1 MKQKINV
8 DKIKEREVS
17 KEEIEQNEKETKKKT
32 WVLYRLPI
40 VITAILAIIY
50 ILTSQHLLLIP
61 IALIFV
67 LVLYGWDCHSR
78 ICPNC
83 KKWNSTVT
91 LNADTV
97 LRKKQITQKNLFGK
111 DKTKEKQN
119 IVNKTKNKCLNC
131 GHIQEIEKIK

>member
-83 KKWNSTVT
+83 KKWNATVT
-91 LNADTV
+91 LNAETV

>member
-1 MKQKINV
+1 MKPKINV

-40 VITAILAIIY
+40 IITAILAIIY

-83 KKWNSTVT
+83 KKWNATVT
-91 LNADTV
+91 LNAETV
-97 LRKKQITQKNLFGK
+97 LRKNQVVKKNLFGK
-111 DKTKEKQN
+111 DKTKEKKD

>member
-1 MKQKINV
+1 MKQKIDV

-17 KEEIEQNEKETKKKT
+17 KEELEENEKESKKKT
-32 WVLYRLPI
+32 WLLYRVPLI
-40 VITAILAIIY
+40 LVIILAIIY
-50 ILTSQHLLLIP
+50 ILTSKHILLIP

-67 LVLYGWDCHSR
+67 LVLYGWDCHGR

-91 LNADTV
+91 LNAETV
-97 LRKKQITQKNLFGK
+97 LRRNQIVQKKLFGK
-111 DKTKEKQN
+111 DKTKEKKD

>member
-1 MKQKINV
+1 MKPKINV

-40 VITAILAIIY
+40 IITAILAIIY

-83 KKWNSTVT
+83 KKWNATVT
-91 LNADTV
+91 LNAETV
-97 LRKKQITQKNLFGK
+97 LRKKQITQKKLFGK

-131 GHIQEIEKIK
+131 GHIQEIEKVK

>member
-1 MKQKINV
+1 MKPKINV

-40 VITAILAIIY
+40 IITAILAIIY

-83 KKWNSTVT
+83 KKWNATVT
-91 LNADTV
+91 LNAETV

-111 DKTKEKQN
+111 DKNKEKQN

>member
-1 MKQKINV
+1 MKPKINV

-91 LNADTV
+91 LNANTV

-131 GHIQEIEKIK
+131 GHIQEIEKVK

>member
-17 KEEIEQNEKETKKKT
+17 KEEIEENKKETKKKT
-32 WVLYRLPI
+32 WLLYRIPLII
-40 VITAILAIIY
+40 VIILAIIY
-50 ILTSQHLLLIP
+50 ILTSKHLLLIP

-67 LVLYGWDCHSR
+67 IVLYGWDCHGR

-91 LNADTV
+91 SDAQTV
-97 LRKKQITQKNLFGK
+97 LRKNQVIKKNLFGK
-111 DKTKEKQN
+111 DKTKEKKD
-119 IVNKTKNKCLNC
+119 IVNKIKNKCLNC
-131 GHIQEIEKIK
+131 GHIEEIEKIK

>member
-8 DKIKEREVS
+8 DKIKEREVRE
-17 KEEIEQNEKETKKKT
+17 EEIEQNEKDTKKKT
-32 WVLYRLPI
+32 WTLYRLPI
-40 VITAILAIIY
+40 IVTAILAIIY

-61 IALIFV
+61 IALMFV

-97 LRKKQITQKNLFGK
+97 LRKKQITQKNLLGK
-111 DKTKEKQN
+111 DKIKEKKD

>member
-17 KEEIEQNEKETKKKT
+17 EEEIEQNEKDTKKKT

-61 IALIFV
+61 IALMFV

-91 LNADTV
+91 LNANTV

-131 GHIQEIEKIK
+131 GHIQEIEKVK

>member
-17 KEEIEQNEKETKKKT
+17 EEEIEQNEKDTKKKT
-32 WVLYRLPI
+32 WTLYRLPI
-40 VITAILAIIY
+40 IVTAILAIIY

-61 IALIFV
+61 IALMFV

-91 LNADTV
+91 LNAETV
-97 LRKKQITQKNLFGK
+97 LRKKQITQKNLLGK
-111 DKTKEKQN
+111 DKIKEKKD

-131 GHIQEIEKIK
+131 GHIQETEKIK

>member
-1 MKQKINV
+1 MEPKINV

-17 KEEIEQNEKETKKKT
+17 EEEIEQNEKDTKKKT

-61 IALIFV
+61 IALMFV

-91 LNADTV
+91 LNAETV
-97 LRKKQITQKNLFGK
+97 LRKKQITQKNLLGK
-111 DKTKEKQN
+111 DKIKEKKD

>member
-1 MKQKINV
+1 MKQKIDV

-17 KEEIEQNEKETKKKT
+17 KEEIERNEKESKKKT
-32 WVLYRLPI
+32 WLLYRIPLII
-40 VITAILAIIY
+40 VVILAIIY
-50 ILTSQHLLLIP
+50 ILTSKHLLLIP

-67 LVLYGWDCHSR
+67 VVLYGWDCHGR

-91 LNADTV
+91 LNAQTL
-97 LRKKQITQKNLFGK
+97 LRKNQIIQKNLFGK
-111 DKTKEKQN
+111 DKTKEKKD

>member
-1 MKQKINV
+1 MEPKINV

-91 LNADTV
+91 LNANTV

-111 DKTKEKQN
+111 DKNKEKQN

-131 GHIQEIEKIK
+131 GHIQEIEKVK

>member
-17 KEEIEQNEKETKKKT
+17 KEEIDQNEKDTKKKT
-32 WVLYRLPI
+32 WTLYRLPI
-40 VITAILAIIY
+40 IVTAILAIIY

-61 IALIFV
+61 IALMFV

-91 LNADTV
+91 LNAETV
-97 LRKKQITQKNLFGK
+97 LRKKQITQKNLLGK
-111 DKTKEKQN
+111 DKIKEKKD

>member
-17 KEEIEQNEKETKKKT
+17 EEEIEQNEKDTKKKT
-32 WVLYRLPI
+32 WTLYRLPI

-61 IALIFV
+61 IALMFV

-91 LNADTV
+91 LNAETV
-97 LRKKQITQKNLFGK
+97 LRKKQITQKNLLGK
-111 DKTKEKQN
+111 DKIKEKKD
-119 IVNKTKNKCLNC
+119 IVNKAKNKCLNC

>member
-17 KEEIEQNEKETKKKT
+17 KEEIEQNEKDTKKKT
-32 WVLYRLPI
+32 WTLYRLPI
-40 VITAILAIIY
+40 IITAILAIIY

-61 IALIFV
+61 IALMFV

-91 LNADTV
+91 LNAETV
-97 LRKKQITQKNLFGK
+97 LRKKQITQKNLLGK
-111 DKTKEKQN
+111 DKIKEKKD

>member
-61 IALIFV
+61 IALMFV

-91 LNADTV
+91 LNAETV
-97 LRKKQITQKNLFGK
+97 LRKKQITQKNLLGK
-111 DKTKEKQN
+111 DKIKEKKD

>member
-1 MKQKINV
+1 MKPKINV

-32 WVLYRLPI
+32 WVLYRLSI
-40 VITAILAIIY
+40 IITAILAIIY

-83 KKWNSTVT
+83 KKWNATVT
-91 LNADTV
+91 LNAETV

>member
-1 MKQKINV
+1 MKPKINV

-32 WVLYRLPI
+32 WGLYRLPI
-40 VITAILAIIY
+40 IITAILAIIY

-83 KKWNSTVT
+83 KKWNATVT
-91 LNADTV
+91 LNAETV

-131 GHIQEIEKIK
+131 GNIQEIEKIK

>member
-17 KEEIEQNEKETKKKT
+17 KEEIEQNKKETKKKT

-91 LNADTV
+91 LNAETV
-97 LRKKQITQKNLFGK
+97 LRKKQITQKNLLGK
-111 DKTKEKQN
+111 DKIKEKKD

>member
-8 DKIKEREVS
+8 DKIKEREVRE
-17 KEEIEQNEKETKKKT
+17 EEIEQNEKDTKKKT
-32 WVLYRLPI
+32 WTLYRLPI
-40 VITAILAIIY
+40 IVTAILAIIY

-61 IALIFV
+61 IALMFV

-91 LNADTV
+91 LNAETV
-97 LRKKQITQKNLFGK
+97 LRKKQITQKNLLGK
-111 DKTKEKQN
+111 DKIKEKKD

>member
-17 KEEIEQNEKETKKKT
+17 EEEIEQNEKDTKKKT

-91 LNADTV
+91 LNAETV
-97 LRKKQITQKNLFGK
+97 QRKKQITQKNLLGK
-111 DKTKEKQN
+111 DKIKEKKD

>member
-1 MKQKINV
+1 MEPKINV

-40 VITAILAIIY
+40 IITAILAIIY

-91 LNADTV
+91 LNANTV

-131 GHIQEIEKIK
+131 GHIQEIEKVK

>member
-1 MKQKINV
+1 MEPKINV

>member
-17 KEEIEQNEKETKKKT
+17 KEEIEQNEKDTKKKT
-32 WVLYRLPI
+32 WTLYRLPI
-40 VITAILAIIY
+40 IVTAILAIIY

-61 IALIFV
+61 IALMFV

-91 LNADTV
+91 LNAETV
-97 LRKKQITQKNLFGK
+97 LRKKQITQKNLLGK
-111 DKTKEKQN
+111 DKIKEKKD

>member
-17 KEEIEQNEKETKKKT
+17 EEEIEQNEKDTKKKT
-32 WVLYRLPI
+32 WTLYRLPI

-91 LNADTV
+91 LNAETV
-97 LRKKQITQKNLFGK
+97 LRKKQITQKNLLGK
-111 DKTKEKQN
+111 DKIKEKKD

>member
-17 KEEIEQNEKETKKKT
+17 EEEIEQNEKDTKKKI

-61 IALIFV
+61 IALMFV
-67 LVLYGWDCHSR
+67 LFLYGWDCHSR

-91 LNADTV
+91 LNAETV
-97 LRKKQITQKNLFGK
+97 LRKKQITQKNLLGK
-111 DKTKEKQN
+111 DKIKEKKD

-131 GHIQEIEKIK
+131 GHIQETEKIK

>member
-40 VITAILAIIY
+40 IITAILAIIY

-83 KKWNSTVT
+83 KKWNATVT
-91 LNADTV
+91 LNAETV

>member
-17 KEEIEQNEKETKKKT
+17 EEEIEQNEKDTKKKT
-32 WVLYRLPI
+32 WTLYRLPI
-40 VITAILAIIY
+40 IVTAILAIIY

-61 IALIFV
+61 IALMFV

-91 LNADTV
+91 LNAETV
-97 LRKKQITQKNLFGK
+97 LRKKQITQKNLLGK
-111 DKTKEKQN
+111 DKIKEKKD

>member
-1 MKQKINV
+1 MEPKINV

-61 IALIFV
+61 IALMFV

-91 LNADTV
+91 LNANTV

-131 GHIQEIEKIK
+131 GHIQEIEKVK

>member
-17 KEEIEQNEKETKKKT
+17 EEEIEQNEKDTKKKT

-61 IALIFV
+61 IALMFV

-83 KKWNSTVT
+83 KKWDSTVT
-91 LNADTV
+91 LNAETV
-97 LRKKQITQKNLFGK
+97 LRKKQITQKNLLGM
-111 DKTKEKQN
+111 DKIKEKKD

>member
-1 MKQKINV
+1 MEPKINV
-8 DKIKEREVS
+8 DKIKEREVN

-131 GHIQEIEKIK
+131 GHIQEIEKVK

>member
-8 DKIKEREVS
+8 DKIKEREVN
-17 KEEIEQNEKETKKKT
+17 KEEIEQNEKESKKKT
-32 WVLYRLPI
+32 WLLYRIPLI
-40 VITAILAIIY
+40 LVIILAIIY
-50 ILTSQHLLLIP
+50 ILTSKHLLLIP

-67 LVLYGWDCHSR
+67 LVLYGWDCHGR

-91 LNADTV
+91 LNAQTV
-97 LRKKQITQKNLFGK
+97 LRKNKVVQKNLFGK
-111 DKTKEKQN
+111 DKTKEKKD
-119 IVNKTKNKCLNC
+119 IVNKTKNICLNC

>member
-1 MKQKINV
+1 MKPKINV

-40 VITAILAIIY
+40 IITAILAIIY

-83 KKWNSTVT
+83 KKWNATVT
-91 LNADTV
+91 LNAETV
-97 LRKKQITQKNLFGK
+97 VRKKQITQKNLFGK

>member
-17 KEEIEQNEKETKKKT
+17 EEEIEQNEKDTKKKT
-32 WVLYRLPI
+32 WTLYRLPI

-61 IALIFV
+61 IALMFV

-91 LNADTV
+91 LNAETV
-97 LRKKQITQKNLFGK
+97 LRKKQITQKNLLGK
-111 DKTKEKQN
+111 DKIKEKKD

>member
-17 KEEIEQNEKETKKKT
+17 EEEIEQNEKDTKKKT

-91 LNADTV
+91 LNAETV
-97 LRKKQITQKNLFGK
+97 LRKKQITQKNLLGK
-111 DKTKEKQN
+111 DKIKEKQN

-131 GHIQEIEKIK
+131 GHIQEIEKVK

>member
-8 DKIKEREVS
+8 DKIKEREVN
-17 KEEIEQNEKETKKKT
+17 KEEIEQNEKESKKKT
-32 WVLYRLPI
+32 WLLYRIPLI
-40 VITAILAIIY
+40 LVIILAIIY
-50 ILTSQHLLLIP
+50 ILTSKHLLLIP

-67 LVLYGWDCHSR
+67 LVLYGWDCNGR

-91 LNADTV
+91 LNAETV
-97 LRKKQITQKNLFGK
+97 LRKNQVIQKNLFGK
-111 DKTKEKQN
+111 DKTKEKKD